1 MSSAGRVTS
10 PLEAAP
16 EEIRGTDGRGFRM
29 WSTRRRN
36 QFRAAIL
43 GLARLAAVGDFDR
56 LLLSFATITEFLAPA
71 IPAGVSSLPRGYEW
85 AVNFDREPSFK
96 LNGDLL
102 NPAVRDKFPSTES
115 IVRFARDLQDGWLQE
130 LATVLGLEGVRSFLE
145 VW

>member
-1 MSSAGRVTS
+1 MTSPARVFS

-36 QFRAAIL
+36 QFRAAIV
-43 GLARLAAVGDFDR
+43 GVSRQAAAGDVDR

-71 IPAGVSSLPRGYEW
+71 IPAGVTSLPRGYEW
-85 AVNFDREPSFK
+85 TVNFDGEPSFRR
-96 LNGDLL
+96 NGDLL

-115 IVRFARDLQDGWLQE
+115 IVRFASDLQDGWLQE
-130 LATVLGLEGVRSFLE
+130 LATALGLEGIRSFLE